1 MHAAEPLAASGGGV
15 RTTSL
20 LVASPHN
27 IVIAHRFSSKR
38 EAALSLGPA

>member
-1 MHAAEPLAASGGGV
+1 MHAAEPLAASDGGV

-27 IVIAHRFSSKR
+27 ILHSLTDFRANERR
-38 EAALSLGPA
+38 LSV